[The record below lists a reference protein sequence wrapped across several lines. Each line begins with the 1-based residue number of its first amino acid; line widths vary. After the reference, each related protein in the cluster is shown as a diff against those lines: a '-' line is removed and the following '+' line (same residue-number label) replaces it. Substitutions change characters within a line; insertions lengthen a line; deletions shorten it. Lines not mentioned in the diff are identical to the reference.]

1 MNWICK
7 PHRYVPV
14 RRRVTVDNGAATF
27 VNFTLSM
34 RDLAKWSKKLD
45 FDITQNLQ
53 TSYMNPQQIYDFLH
67 SVSLK
72 YPHDTRLTTF
82 GKSQQGSSIYSLEVS
97 SGLATSNRKV
107 HIALIGAINGDEP
120 VGTEVLVR
128 FVRHLVEGECICG
141 RGILACLRHSVAVSF
156 PLCPCLQYFG

>member
-1 MNWICK
+1 M
-7 PHRYVPV
+7 PV
-14 RRRVTVDNGAATF
+14 RRRVTVDNGAATV
-27 VNFTLSM
+27 VNFTLTM
-34 RDLAKWSKKLD
+34 QDLTKWSKKLD
-45 FDITQNLQ
+45 FDLAENLQ
-53 TSYMNPQQIYDFLH
+53 TSYMTPQQLYDFLH

-97 SGLATSNRKV
+97 SGLATSTRKV

-128 FVRHLVEGECICG
+128 FVRHLVEGE
-141 RGILACLRHSVAVSF
+141 
-156 PLCPCLQYFG
+156 